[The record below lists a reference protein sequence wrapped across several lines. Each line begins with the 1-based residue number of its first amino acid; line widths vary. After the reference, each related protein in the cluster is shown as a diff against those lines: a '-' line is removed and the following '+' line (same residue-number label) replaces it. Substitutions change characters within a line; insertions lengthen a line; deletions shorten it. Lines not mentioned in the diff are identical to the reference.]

1 MSKTTINIEYC
12 IGDEP
17 GLYKLPVERWFC
29 LGGECPAWLTLV
41 YELPSTSYFTFTAFD
56 TPGVYSVVLTDD
68 NEPEADFIVI
78 TITVTDCSI
87 QPICVKGNCQTNIA
101 WLNTHGGWSSYVF
114 GSTKNRKING
124 REIGGEITY
133 KKYDANTGSV
143 YEYTTQTTDVSASV
157 QVISGFIPIAH
168 LNFVEQLKYSVQAYL
183 WNDDTSAFDIP
194 VKIDK
199 QSFELFR
206 CGNGFAQFSFK
217 FIYSERINV
226 QSQ

>member
-1 MSKTTINIEYC
+1 MTTTINIDYC

-17 GLYKLPVERWFC
+17 GQYNLPNKRLEC
-29 LGGECPAWLTLV
+29 LGGVCPGWFTLV
-41 YELPSTSYFTFTAFD
+41 YVLPNPPYFTFTAFT
-56 TPGVYSVVLTDD
+56 TPGIYSVVLTND
-68 NEPEADFIVI
+68 NEPEPDYIVI
-78 TITVTDCSI
+78 IINAKDCTSEK
-87 QPICVKGNCQTNIA
+87 ICVKGSCQTNIA
-101 WLNTHGGWSSYVF
+101 WLNTQGGWSSYVF
-114 GSTKNRKING
+114 GSAKNRKING

-143 YEYTTQTTDVSASV
+143 YEYTTQTTDVSSSV
-157 QVISGFIPIAH
+157 QVVSGFIPVAH
-168 LNFVEQLKYSVQAYL
+168 MQFVEQLKYSVQVYL

-194 VKIDK
+194 IKIDK

-206 CGNGFAQFSFK
+206 CGNGFAQFIFK